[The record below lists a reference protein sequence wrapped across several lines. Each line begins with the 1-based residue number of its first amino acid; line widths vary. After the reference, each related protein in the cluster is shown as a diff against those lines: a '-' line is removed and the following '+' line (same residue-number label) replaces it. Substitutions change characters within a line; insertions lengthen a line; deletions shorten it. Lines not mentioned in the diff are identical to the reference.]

1 MFGVMFEEC
10 SKCSENV
17 RSNVRNVRC
26 NVRRMFEMFDVM
38 FEECSKCSNN
48 IPFARHYGSF
58 QDYGCISNH
67 SIAVGHGTENQEI
80 FLQTQKK

>member
-1 MFGVMFEEC
+1 MFEEC
-10 SKCSENV
+10 SMNV
-17 RSNVRNVRC
+17 RIMFKMFDVMFKV
-26 NVRRMFEMFDVM
+26 MFEMFDVM

-48 IPFARHYGSF
+48 IPFGRHYGSF